1 MLEKEFQHYIYKN
14 LEVQQGIKEILE
26 LEATQYDFQQEIEFI
41 NGITSDFIL
50 IDKSAKKIG
59 AIIECKQAN
68 IGVTDYVRGIGQ
80 LLQYE
85 FFQEKGITPKKFSD
99 IKYNNE
105 KHINALI
112 VPSDFIKTK
121 SLNIGRF
128 KYPKTTRILEVHTKN
143 HMVREIHREEL
154 DKLDWA
160 QENEILAICQYYIR
174 DNRLFEIFILL
185 QILIMFAPF
194 KTKGQRISRKRI
206 ENFLLTPN
214 IKAINNNNWRNAF
227 ITLSNLGFIGNDNFP
242 FSKAMQFSNMEIGLF
257 VNMIYE
263 NYISFFIDEIME
275 ILVEQSTNNI
285 ATLSNQEILKAI
297 RTKYKSRDI
306 LYLTE
311 SEGRY
316 ISSWLNI
323 MRDDLGCID
332 FQPRKAE
339 RIIKYIPSKLNTQAR
354 IEEINKN
361 AQAFDFCTHFSN
373 NKREIM
379 KLITDGMEQYCE
391 R

>member
-1 MLEKEFQHYIYKN
+1 MLEKEFQQYIYKSN
-14 LEVQQGIKEILE
+14 EIQQGIKEVLE
-26 LEATQYDFQQEIEFI
+26 LEATQYDFQQEVEFI

-50 IDKSAKKIG
+50 IDKKAKKIG

-85 FFQEKGITPKKFSD
+85 FFQEKSIAPKKFSD
-99 IKYNNE
+99 IQYDEN

-112 VPSDFIKTK
+112 IPSDFIKTK
-121 SLNIGRF
+121 TLNIGCF
-128 KYPKTTRILEVHTKN
+128 KYPKTTRILEIHTKN

-154 DKLDWA
+154 EKLDWA
-160 QENEILAICQYYIR
+160 QTNEVLAICQYYVR

-185 QILIMFAPF
+185 QILIMTSLF
-194 KTKGQRISRKRI
+194 KNKSQRINRKKL
-206 ENFLLTPN
+206 EELLLTPN
-214 IKAINNNNWRNAF
+214 INAINNNNWRNAF
-227 ITLSNLGFIGNDNFP
+227 ITLSNLGFIGNDNYP
-242 FSKAMQFSNMEIGLF
+242 FSKAMHFADEEFGSFINM
-257 VNMIYE
+257 VYE

-275 ILVEQSTNNI
+275 ILIEQSTNNI
-285 ATLSNQEILKAI
+285 ATLSNQEIVQAI
-297 RTKYKSRDI
+297 RAKYKSRDI

-311 SEGRY
+311 SDGRY

-332 FQPRKAE
+332 FKPRNKE
-339 RIIKYIPSKLNTQAR
+339 RIIKFIPSKLNTQAR

-361 AQAFDFCTHFSN
+361 APAFKFFGQFLD

-379 KLITDGMEQYCE
+379 KLITNNMEQYCGK
-391 R
+391 